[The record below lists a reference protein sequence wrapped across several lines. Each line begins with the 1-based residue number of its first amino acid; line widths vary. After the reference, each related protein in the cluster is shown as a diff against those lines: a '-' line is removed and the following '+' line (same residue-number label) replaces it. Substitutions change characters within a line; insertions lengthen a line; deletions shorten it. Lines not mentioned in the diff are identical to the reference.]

1 MKFEAAEFLQPELA
15 DAAGELQRGLER
27 HYKEVGV
34 SVVACPDL
42 TEIGVAST
50 GMCGSTALFEF
61 GGEPYAHNPKY
72 RGANVNIQ
80 NMIDASG
87 IPQAKAFG
95 AAMADM
101 AVIDGN
107 SGELIPN
114 VDPASANKSKVA
126 RVGSD
131 RECIVE
137 HYESLD
143 CGPIA
148 NLFVSEG
155 FQDQVLRI
163 EVKTRIGE
171 QASLTQAI
179 RDSLSGVV
187 SDGKHVGMGGVFQVL
202 SGTVKSHVMPN
213 YACLVPGYYDVGKEQ
228 VVKDFL
234 QFYDHMGPD
243 LLALCALWTGD
254 PTGGDLNLRVS
265 GEHTHFF
272 HSNDD
277 VQQAGHYHGDNSPDD
292 IHYVGHFS
300 LAEKIYRF
308 GDIYSEMG
316 IKP

>member
-1 MKFEAAEFLQPELA
+1 MKHEVAEFWVPELA
-15 DAAGELQRGLER
+15 EVAIELQRGLEKN
-27 HYKEVGV
+27 YKDVGV
-34 SVVACPDL
+34 TVVTCPDL

-80 NMIDASG
+80 SMIDTSG
-87 IPQAKAFG
+87 ISQAKAFG

-101 AVIDGN
+101 AAIDGN

-114 VDPASANKSKVA
+114 VDPASVNKSRVA
-126 RVGSD
+126 RVGSN
-131 RECIVE
+131 RECIDE
-137 HYESLD
+137 PYDSLD
-143 CGPIA
+143 CGPIV

-155 FQDQVLRI
+155 LQDQVLRI

-179 RDSLSGVV
+179 RDSLSDSVGN
-187 SDGKHVGMGGVFQVL
+187 GNHIGMGGVFQIM
-202 SGTVKSHVMPN
+202 SGSVKSHVMPN
-213 YACLVPGYYDVGKEQ
+213 YACLVDGYYDVDKEV

-243 LLALCALWTGD
+243 LLAFCALWTGD
-254 PTGGDLNLRVS
+254 PTDGELNLRTS
-265 GEHTHFF
+265 GEHTHFY
-272 HSNDD
+272 HQNEGA
-277 VQQAGHYHGDNSPDD
+277 QQAGHYHGDNTPDE
-292 IHYVGHFS
+292 IHCVGYFS

-308 GDIYSEMG
+308 GDIYAEIG